1 MSNLQQIRA
10 AFSAQAENFSQPGQ
24 TLSDPHLLS
33 WMVAALDLGPAIQ
46 ALDVAAGT
54 GIHSAALA
62 PHLRNVVAL
71 DATPAMIHKGIRSAG
86 QAGFSN
92 VAFVLGLAQQLPVAA
107 NTFDRVACR
116 FAVHHFPDPAKAVL
130 EMTRACSLG
139 GKVILIDL
147 VSPDNDQLADSYNHL
162 ETLRDPSHVRALT
175 IQELEGLLL
184 QSGLTLRPSI
194 SRAIPVQV
202 NRWLGL
208 TNTDETRAQ
217 VICEALLAELTGSKA
232 TGMRPFMAQEGLH
245 FHQTWAI
252 AVGQK

>member
-1 MSNLQQIRA
+1 
-10 AFSAQAENFSQPGQ
+10 
-24 TLSDPHLLS
+24 
-33 WMVAALDLGPAIQ
+33 
-46 ALDVAAGT
+46 
-54 GIHSAALA
+54 
-62 PHLRNVVAL
+62 
-71 DATPAMIHKGIRSAG
+71 
-86 QAGFSN
+86 
-92 VAFVLGLAQQLPVAA
+92 
-107 NTFDRVACR
+107 
-116 FAVHHFPDPAKAVL
+116 
-130 EMTRACSLG
+130 MTRACSLG

-162 ETLRDPSHVRALT
+162 ETMRDPSHVRALT

-194 SRAIPVQV
+194 SQAIPVQV

-208 TNTDETRAQ
+208 THTDDTTAQ